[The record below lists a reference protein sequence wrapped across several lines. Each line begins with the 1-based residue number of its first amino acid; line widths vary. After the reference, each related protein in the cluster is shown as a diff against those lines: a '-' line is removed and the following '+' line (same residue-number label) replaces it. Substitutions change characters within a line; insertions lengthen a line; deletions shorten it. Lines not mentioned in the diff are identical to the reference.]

1 MDDLARTPHL
11 RIKAGPQAPRSD
23 AEEFGR
29 YAGNR
34 LQADVY
40 MRCKNGHRLA
50 VGVRVVPIV
59 DSKHHAL
66 GAVEVFSDIAR
77 RKQLERRNVELKK
90 MAFLDPLTQLVN
102 RR

>member
-1 MDDLARTPHL
+1 M
-11 RIKAGPQAPRSD
+11 
-23 AEEFGR
+23 
-29 YAGNR
+29 
-34 LQADVY
+34 
-40 MRCKNGHRLA
+40 
-50 VGVRVVPIV
+50 